1 MAYGYNQTPVGM
13 GASGIARNR
22 IAQALMRVQNPPP
35 ALRVPGLQQQ
45 RPMPGGPPAA
55 GGLPGLPPQG
65 MPQPGMPPP
74 QGMPG
79 AMPGAMPAA
88 ATGIPGVPPQPGG
101 LMPGMP
107 SDAYGGGNDYAPTP
121 SVPPVPPPGMAQQY

>member
-1 MAYGYNQTPVGM
+1 MAYGYNQTPVGF
-13 GASGIARNR
+13 GAAGNARNR

-45 RPMPGGPPAA
+45 RPMPGGPAA
-55 GGLPGLPPQG
+55 GGLAGLPPQG

-79 AMPGAMPAA
+79 AMAGAMPAA

-101 LMPGMP
+101 PMPGMP

-121 SVPPVPPPGMAQQY
+121 TVPPVPPPGMAQQY

>member
-1 MAYGYNQTPVGM
+1 MAYGYNQTPVGF
-13 GASGIARNR
+13 GAAGNARNR
-22 IAQALMRVQNPPP
+22 IVQALMRVQNPPP

-65 MPQPGMPPP
+65 MSPP

-79 AMPGAMPAA
+79 AMAGAMPAA
-88 ATGIPGVPPQPGG
+88 ATGIPGVPPQLPPIGG
-101 LMPGMP
+101 TPQAGMP
-107 SDAYGGGNDYAPTP
+107 PDAYGGGNDYAPTP
-121 SVPPVPPPGMAQQY
+121 TVPPVPPPGMAQQY